1 MSAATRPTGLILGA
15 GEGLGAALAQRLEAG
30 GLHLCRVRR
39 TPATGAGCY
48 AADLTDEAQLTA
60 VIERVEHEAGPVAL
74 AVFNL
79 PVMVR
84 AEVLSLDTADYDRAM
99 SVARAAFL
107 AGREL
112 ARRMRPR
119 GAGTIVFI
127 GATSA
132 LRGSA
137 RFAATAGARHAI
149 RALAQSMARELG
161 PQGLH
166 VAHVVLDGG
175 LDTPAVRERFPD
187 VDERLGPDALL
198 DTGAVAEACWQLH
211 CQPRS
216 AWTQELVL
224 RPWVERW

>member
-1 MSAATRPTGLILGA
+1 VSEATRSTGLVLGA
-15 GEGLGAALAQRLEAG
+15 GEGLGAALARRIEAG
-30 GLHLCRVRR
+30 GLEPCCVRR
-39 TPATGAGCY
+39 TPGPGAGRY
-48 AADLTDEAQLTA
+48 AADLTDEAQVTA
-60 VIERVEHEAGPVAL
+60 VIDRVEREVGPVAL

-79 PVMVR
+79 PLMVR
-84 AEVLSLDTADYDRAM
+84 AEVLSLATADYDRAM

-112 ARRMRPR
+112 AGRMHPR
-119 GAGTIVFI
+119 GSGTILFI

-198 DTGAVAEACWQLH
+198 NTDAVAEACWQLH
-211 CQPRS
+211 AQPRS
-216 AWTQELVL
+216 AWTQEIVL

>member
-1 MSAATRPTGLILGA
+1 MSAATLPTGLILGA
-15 GEGLGAALAQRLEAG
+15 GEGLGAALARRMGAG
-30 GLHLCRVRR
+30 GLKVCRVRR
-39 TPATGAGCY
+39 GPDADARCY

-60 VIERVEHEAGPVAL
+60 VIDRVEREAGPVAL

-79 PVMVR
+79 PVMIR
-84 AEVLSLDTADYDRAM
+84 AEVRSLETADYDRAL
-99 SVARAAFL
+99 SVARAGFL

-112 ARRMRPR
+112 ARRMCPR
-119 GAGTIVFI
+119 GAGTIIFI

-137 RFAATAGARHAI
+137 RFAATASARHAI

-187 VDERLGPDALL
+187 ATAKLGPDALL
-198 DTGAVAEACWQLH
+198 DTDAVAEACWQLH

-216 AWTQELVL
+216 AWAQELVL